1 MILCKKSKI
10 MSIIISPIAK
20 KENKTHNS
28 KKDYEEF
35 ENRKNNNLQLCWDSV
50 PNRLERLLNNPKYFG
65 FIFNDDKVIF
75 HKIIKIL
82 DPEHRLE
89 SWQNNV
95 GQTDRKVLLLSDKH
109 FILDWEVWLL
119 YCVGVNC
126 QGTMIFRKGEVK
138 LTNFIE
144 KYKLL

>member
-1 MILCKKSKI
+1 
-10 MSIIISPIAK
+10 MSTIISPIAK
-20 KENKTHNS
+20 NYNKTHNS

-35 ENRKNNNLQLCWDSV
+35 ENRMNNNLQLCWDSV
-50 PNRLERLLNNPKYFG
+50 PRRLERNLDNPKYFG
-65 FIFNDDKVIF
+65 FIFNNDKVIF

-95 GQTDRKVLLLSDKH
+95 GQTDRKVLLLSDEN

-119 YCVGVNC
+119 YCDGVNC

>member
-1 MILCKKSKI
+1 

-20 KENKTHNS
+20 KENKIHNS

-50 PNRLERLLNNPKYFG
+50 PTRLENRLNNPKYFG
-65 FIFNDDKVIF
+65 FIFNNDKVIF

-109 FILDWEVWLL
+109 FILDWQVWLIHFDG
-119 YCVGVNC
+119 YRC
-126 QGTMIFRKGEVK
+126 QGTMIFQNGKEK

-144 KYKLL
+144 KFNLL

>member
-1 MILCKKSKI
+1 MSTIL
-10 MSIIISPIAK
+10 SPIAQK
-20 KENKTHNS
+20 YNKIHNS
-28 KKDYEEF
+28 KKQYEEHVY
-35 ENRKNNNLQLCWDSV
+35 RRNNNLPLCWDSV
-50 PNRLERLLNNPKYFG
+50 PPRLERKLDNPKYFV
-65 FIFNDDKVIF
+65 FVFNNDKVIF
-75 HKIIKIL
+75 HRIIKIL

-95 GQTDRKVLLLSDKH
+95 GQTDRKVLLLSDEH

-119 YCVGVNC
+119 YCDGVNC

>member
-1 MILCKKSKI
+1 MSVIFNQQKTVMTTNIFFDHIQRTGGMDLKN
-10 MSIIISPIAK
+10 SIINTTDINVVSITEGNAGDK
-20 KENKTHNS
+20 Y
-28 KKDYEEF
+28 DDLF
-35 ENRKNNNLQLCWDSV
+35 NN
-50 PNRLERLLNNPKYFG
+50 Y
-65 FIFNDDKVIF
+65 KVIF

-95 GQTDRKVLLLSDKH
+95 GQTDRKVLLLSDEH
-109 FILDWEVWLL
+109 FILDWKVWLL
-119 YCVGVNC
+119 YCDGVNC